1 MNNLNMNNFNMNN
14 FNIDNFNL
22 DTTMYSL
29 TELENLL
36 NLNNPYTSNNLSDKR
51 DILRNKISVMS
62 SLDNVKR
69 ENIII
74 FLNNIHDRLLDNLNS
89 QNIYYSGLSN
99 RSNRD
104 NRTSDTTHLD
114 TNNGKLVDTNNY
126 PPGYLNPINIKTI
139 KKAINIDSL
148 FRTDYYNSKST
159 NYTITLPER
168 INKIVSMRIS
178 SIQIPLTYHAISPE
192 LKNNSFTIKYTDS
205 SMATIELP
213 AGNYETQFSKSLR
226 AADIEAAINYQ
237 LQNCGIQE
245 ISNNI
250 GFTVDRI
257 SGRSVFAPLLD
268 ASNTN
273 INDLITVQ
281 FNMNDDS
288 TPLIFKLGWQLGF
301 RAAEYTG
308 KSIVSEGICYI
319 SGPRYIFLAI
329 NDFQTTANNYFSA
342 TYNESILAPNIIGRI
357 NIGSIAENQ
366 TIYKSGQDDDFGDS
380 LNRTR
385 EYFGPTDIHRL
396 AITLYDEYGRIID
409 LNYMDWSMVL
419 SFECLYD

>member
-1 MNNLNMNNFNMNN
+1 MSNLNINSFNL
-14 FNIDNFNL
+14 DNFNL

-36 NLNNPYTSNNLSDKR
+36 NLDTPYTINNLNDKR
-51 DILRNKISVMS
+51 DILRNKITVMP
-62 SLDNVKR
+62 SLDNSKR

-89 QNIYYSGLSN
+89 QNIYYSGSSNLSN
-99 RSNRD
+99 LSNV
-104 NRTSDTTHLD
+104 NNSNNTTHFD
-114 TNNGKLVDTNNY
+114 TNNGKLVGNNNY

-168 INKIVSMRIS
+168 INKIVSMRVS
-178 SIQIPLTYHAISPE
+178 SIQLPLTYHAISHE
-192 LKNNSFTIKYTDS
+192 LKNNSFTIQYGS
-205 SMATIELP
+205 SGIATIELP
-213 AGNYETQFSKSLR
+213 AGNYETHFSKALR
-226 AADIEAAINYQ
+226 AADIEASINYQ
-237 LQNCGIQE
+237 LQNCNIPD

-257 SGRSVFAPLLD
+257 SGRSVFAPLIG
-268 ASNTN
+268 SNRNTT
-273 INDLITVQ
+273 DKITVE
-281 FNMNDDS
+281 FNMDDNL
-288 TPLIFKLGWQLGF
+288 TPLMFKLGWQLGF
-301 RAAEYTG
+301 RAAKYSG
-308 KSIVSEGICYI
+308 NSIVSEGVCYI
-319 SGPRYIFLAI
+319 TGPRYLFLAI
-329 NDFQTTANNYFSA
+329 DDFQTTANNYFSA

-380 LNRTR
+380 LNRSR

-419 SFECLYD
+419 TFECLYD

>member
-1 MNNLNMNNFNMNN
+1 MNNLNMNNLNINSFNL
-14 FNIDNFNL
+14 DNFNL

-36 NLNNPYTSNNLSDKR
+36 NLDTTYTINNLSDKR
-51 DILRNKISVMS
+51 DILRNKISTMS
-62 SLDNVKR
+62 SLDNSKR

-89 QNIYYSGLSN
+89 QNIYYSSSSNQYN
-99 RSNRD
+99 RS
-104 NRTSDTTHLD
+104 SDTTNLD
-114 TNNGKLVDTNNY
+114 ANNSKLVDNNY
-126 PPGYLNPINIKTI
+126 PSRYLNPINIKTI

-148 FRTDYYNSKST
+148 FRSDYYNSKST

-168 INKIVSMRIS
+168 INKIVSMRLS

-192 LKNNSFTIKYTDS
+192 LKNNSFTIQYGDS

-237 LQNCGIQE
+237 LQNCGIQD
-245 ISNNI
+245 ISKNI

-257 SGRSVFAPLLD
+257 SGRSVFASLLGS
-268 ASNTN
+268 SNNN
-273 INDLITVQ
+273 INDKIKIG
-281 FNMNDDS
+281 FNMDDDS
-288 TPLIFKLGWQLGF
+288 TPLMFKLGWQLGF
-301 RAAEYTG
+301 RAAEYSG

-319 SGPRYIFLAI
+319 SGPRYLFLAI
-329 NDFQTTANNYFSA
+329 NDFQTSANNYFSA

-357 NIGSIAENQ
+357 NIGSIAEKQ

-419 SFECLYD
+419 TFECLYD

>member
-1 MNNLNMNNFNMNN
+1 MNNFNL
-14 FNIDNFNL
+14 DNYNL

-29 TELENLL
+29 TELENLF
-36 NLNNPYTSNNLSDKR
+36 NLSNPYTVNDLSNKREILKNKILSMTTLDNLKR
-51 DILRNKISVMS
+51 D
-62 SLDNVKR
+62 
-69 ENIII
+69 NIII
-74 FLNNIHDRLLDNLNS
+74 FLNNIHDHLLNNLNS
-89 QNIYYSGLSN
+89 QNIYFSGTSNLSN
-99 RSNRD
+99 QSNQSNQSNLSDID
-104 NRTSDTTHLD
+104 NSTFLN
-114 TNNGKLVDTNNY
+114 TNNGKLVNTNNY
-126 PPGYLNPINIKTI
+126 PPGFLNPINIKTI
-139 KKAINIDSL
+139 KKAINIDSI
-148 FRTDYYNSKST
+148 FRSDYYNSKST

-192 LKNNSFTIKYTDS
+192 LKNNSFTIQCGS
-205 SMATIELP
+205 SGQSVTIEIP

-226 AADIEAAINYQ
+226 AADIESAINYQ
-237 LQNCGIQE
+237 LQNCNNSD

-250 GFTVDRI
+250 CFTVDKI
-257 SGRSVFAPLLD
+257 SGRSVFALLPN
-268 ASNTN
+268 SNTET
-273 INDLITVQ
+273 IKLQ
-281 FNMNDDS
+281 FNTENDS
-288 TPLIFKLGWQLGF
+288 LPLTFKLGWQLGF

-319 SGPRYIFLAI
+319 SGPRYLFLAI
-329 NDFQTTANNYFSA
+329 DDFQTTANNYFNA

-385 EYFGPTDIHRL
+385 DYFGPTDIHRL